1 MANILLI
8 DRVRRKNKSFWDYF
22 TVSWYYE
29 SEKISL
35 KEKVYTF
42 YYNMRRTGVTTKG
55 EVDWSMRMRE
65 LDFDGWKKMELEFN
79 KDYQEF
85 INRITI

>member
-29 SEKISL
+29 SENISL

>member
-29 SEKISL
+29 SENISL

-65 LDFDGWKKMELEFN
+65 LDFDGWKKLELEFN